1 MRRSRQAVHD
11 FVARHEGAERERG
24 AHGFTHNDAVRN
36 DAVMFDAKELTGT
49 VKALL
54 DFLGNKEDAV
64 FLAGLVEF
72 FHEDRMS
79 RQDTAVALHGFDD
92 HSGHFRCGQVRGKR
106 RFHRLH
112 AIAFDLFVAL
122 VDSVKREGV
131 NLRQK
136 RPHLRVHTCRAR
148 CHRARTV
155 RIAVIAVDENND
167 LLTTRECTGKLNGGI
182 VGVAPA
188 VSETNLGLDAAR
200 IHGNKALGILGR
212 LLVIR
217 IGGRVL
223 RELLE
228 LLFNGLGN
236 NRVGAPDVQ

>member
-1 MRRSRQAVHD
+1 M
-11 FVARHEGAERERG
+11 
-24 AHGFTHNDAVRN
+24 
-36 DAVMFDAKELTGT
+36 
-49 VKALL
+49 
-54 DFLGNKEDAV
+54 
-64 FLAGLVEF
+64 
-72 FHEDRMS
+72 
-79 RQDTAVALHGFDD
+79 
-92 HSGHFRCGQVRGKR
+92 
-106 RFHRLH
+106 
-112 AIAFDLFVAL
+112 
-122 VDSVKREGV
+122 
-131 NLRQK
+131 
-136 RPHLRVHTCRAR
+136 
-148 CHRARTV
+148 
-155 RIAVIAVDENND
+155 IAVDENND